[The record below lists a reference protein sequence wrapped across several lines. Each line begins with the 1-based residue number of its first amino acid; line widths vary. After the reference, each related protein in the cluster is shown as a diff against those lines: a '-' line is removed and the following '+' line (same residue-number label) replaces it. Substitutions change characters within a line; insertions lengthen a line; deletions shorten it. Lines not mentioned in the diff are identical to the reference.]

1 MRIGLNAL
9 GLKNKTGGVETY
21 IYNIVKAILLN
32 DNNNYYYLFVGKN
45 TQKIFKDL
53 NFKNL
58 KIIVLPINTNNSI
71 VRVIA
76 ENSLLNLYCLWF
88 NIKLVHHFCNYIP
101 RIFYTK
107 SIVTI
112 HDLGGFFY
120 HEKYPEYEDMHKY
133 YDYMKKELA
142 YTLKKAYRVI
152 AISNFTKSE
161 ILKYYPQIN
170 AEKIDVIGQSLDT
183 RKNKEIVSNID
194 LKQLEI
200 DKPYILS
207 VSVIRPHKNMT
218 ILIEMFNKIKEKY
231 GIPHLLVI
239 AGGIQLK
246 TNDFIEAINTSPY
259 KKDIKYLGYV
269 NNDVLPVLY
278 KNTSCFVFPS
288 LYEGFGIPLLE
299 AMEYHIPILSSN
311 CASLPEVGGDGC
323 LYFKPEEIL
332 HTVEQLYQ
340 ILIDKNIGLKFFGKQ
355 KKQLEIF
362 NWNNIAEEIL
372 KTYKKGILSNEN

>member
-1 MRIGLNAL
+1 
-9 GLKNKTGGVETY
+9 
-21 IYNIVKAILLN
+21 
-32 DNNNYYYLFVGKN
+32 
-45 TQKIFKDL
+45 
-53 NFKNL
+53 
-58 KIIVLPINTNNSI
+58 
-71 VRVIA
+71 
-76 ENSLLNLYCLWF
+76 
-88 NIKLVHHFCNYIP
+88 
-101 RIFYTK
+101 
-107 SIVTI
+107 
-112 HDLGGFFY
+112 
-120 HEKYPEYEDMHKY
+120 MHKY

>member
-1 MRIGLNAL
+1 MKIGLNAL
-9 GLKNKTGGVETY
+9 GLKSKTGGVETY
-21 IYNIVKAILLN
+21 IYNMIKAILLN
-32 DNNNYYYLFVGKN
+32 DNQNEYFLFIGKN
-45 TQKIFKDL
+45 TQEIFKDL

-58 KIIVLPINTNNSI
+58 KIITLPINTNNSI
-71 VRVIA
+71 IRIFA
-76 ENSLLNLYCLWF
+76 ENSLLNLYCLWL
-88 NIKLVHHFCNYIP
+88 NLKLVHHFCNYIP
-101 RIFYTK
+101 RIFITK
-107 SIVTI
+107 SIVTV

-120 HEKYPEYEDMHKY
+120 HENYPEYKEMHKY
-133 YDYMKKELA
+133 YKYMKKELA
-142 YTLKKAYRVI
+142 YTLKKAYKII

-183 RKNKEIVSNID
+183 RKDKTTVSNIN

-218 ILIEMFNKIKEKY
+218 ILIDIFNKIKEKY
-231 GIPHLLVI
+231 RIPHMLVI

-269 NNDVLPVLY
+269 ENDVLPVLY
-278 KNTSCFVFPS
+278 KNTNCFIFPS

-299 AMEYHIPILSSN
+299 AMEYHIPILSSD
-311 CASLPEVGGDGC
+311 CASLPEVGGKGC
-323 LYFKPEEIL
+323 IYFNPYDMNDAVEKLYKVLFNIESIKSLINFQKAQL
-332 HTVEQLYQ
+332 DYFNWDKVEQKVINLY
-340 ILIDKNIGLKFFGKQ
+340 K
-355 KKQLEIF
+355 EV
-362 NWNNIAEEIL
+362 
-372 KTYKKGILSNEN
+372 